1 MDFQKHTSKKLVA
14 LFNNKP
20 FQGQSPE
27 KARVIFLS
35 SDANYSPEI
44 SNNTFFEKIL
54 EYQKDGVVFWNKY
67 DCHHPFL
74 HPSYPFNKNMA
85 GVPFHRNFSK
95 IGLTS
100 EHAEH
105 VSFVELL
112 DSPTVGN
119 KSQNKN
125 LFYQLVSQPH
135 LEYIE
140 NLMTGG
146 GDKLFFV
153 SNGVL
158 RDIEKIKKTHPVF
171 GWLNFKSG
179 QSEQYSKEI
188 NGNKIQ
194 EIYHFSSSQIHGQID
209 DISAAI
215 DSWLKKVQG

>member
-1 MDFQKHTSKKLVA
+1 ML
-14 LFNNKP
+14 
-20 FQGQSPE
+20 
-27 KARVIFLS
+27 
-35 SDANYSPEI
+35 
-44 SNNTFFEKIL
+44 
-54 EYQKDGVVFWNKY
+54 
-67 DCHHPFL
+67 
-74 HPSYPFNKNMA
+74 
-85 GVPFHRNFSK
+85 
-95 IGLTS
+95 
-100 EHAEH
+100 
-105 VSFVELL
+105 SFVELL